1 MLRYSRNFLMSMR
14 NLRSWYSQNSK
25 PLESEQWRACKF
37 AGILKP
43 MRGKRGGRK
52 TNVIN
57 NISTIQPRTVS
68 YSFSVGDKRKK
79 IGVKP
84 KIFFNIQLRTSGS
97 SCSEDNSASR
107 GMSECFVSSLL
118 SNPMSLAP
126 KIDEIAYA
134 VQQQNFDVAFF
145 TETWLKESI
154 PDDPLNIEGFQL
166 YRRDRKN
173 QAHGGICL
181 YVKDSIQCKILQ
193 DFFSNDQEALWA
205 FLRPKRL
212 PRGLSNLIVAVL
224 YHPDQH
230 PNTSNAALNEY
241 LTSTLNRIKAQ
252 FPNTCKLKSGGKI
265 TSLGGPI

>member
-1 MLRYSRNFLMSMR
+1 
-14 NLRSWYSQNSK
+14 
-25 PLESEQWRACKF
+25 
-37 AGILKP
+37 
-43 MRGKRGGRK
+43 
-52 TNVIN
+52 
-57 NISTIQPRTVS
+57 
-68 YSFSVGDKRKK
+68 
-79 IGVKP
+79 
-84 KIFFNIQLRTSGS
+84 
-97 SCSEDNSASR
+97 
-107 GMSECFVSSLL
+107 
-118 SNPMSLAP
+118 MSLAP

-173 QAHGGICL
+173 QAHGGVCL